1 MTFADNVLS
10 FNKKL
15 KIDAALPEGVHVL
28 NPFKDNTT
36 FALCSL
42 FYKKY
47 YDDRAERTIIFGIN
61 PGRLGGGITGVPFT
75 DPIKLETICHISNTL
90 SKKPELSADFIYQM
104 IAAFGGPEIFYK
116 KFFISAVSPLGFMKD
131 DKNLNYYDIKE
142 LQNAIAPFIVD
153 CIEKQLQFNVRKDIC
168 YCLGEGDNFKFITNL
183 NKKHQFFNIIIPL
196 PHPRFIMQYR
206 RKKISE
212 FIELYLEKFKLSA

>member
-1 MTFADNVLS
+1 MTFADNVLA

-15 KIDAALPEGVHVL
+15 KIDALLPDGVHVL
-28 NPFKDNTT
+28 HPFKDETA
-36 FALCSL
+36 FKLCSL
-42 FYKKY
+42 FYNKY
-47 YDDRAERTIIFGIN
+47 YHDDAQRTVIFGIN
-61 PGRLGGGITGVPFT
+61 PGRLGGGLTGVPFT
-75 DPIKLETICHISNTL
+75 DPIKLETICHIPNTL

-104 IAAFGGPEIFYK
+104 ISAFGGPETFYQ

-142 LQNAIAPFIVD
+142 LQEALSPFIVN

-168 YCLGEGDNFKFITNL
+168 YCLGEGDNFKFITKL
-183 NKKHQFFNIIIPL
+183 NKKHQFFNTIVPL

-206 RKKISE
+206 RKRVNE
-212 FIELYLEKFKLSA
+212 FIDLYLEKFKLSA